1 MPNITM
7 KYGKNYITM
16 NKSLQY
22 QKYLKKEKRNK
33 ILVILTQISITIFL
47 IILWQFLADKEL
59 INVFIYSSPKKVVE
73 TIISLHL
80 DNNLYNHIFITI
92 YETIISFILG
102 TLIGTIIAIILW
114 WNKFLYKVIDPYL
127 TILNSLPK
135 IALGPIIIIIVGANI
150 NSIIV
155 MALLISVIIT
165 ILNVYTGFNN
175 TDQNKINLLKSF
187 QATKFQILKMVILPS
202 SYPTIIS
209 SLKINVSMSLIGV
222 IMGEFLVSK
231 EGIGYLIMYGS
242 QVFNLNLVISGI
254 IILMIVSY
262 LMYLIV
268 SYIEKKLIKSK

>member
-1 MPNITM
+1 
-7 KYGKNYITM
+7 M

-135 IALGPIIIIIVGANI
+135 VALGPIIIIIVGANI